1 MYRSAYN
8 SDIQRVT
15 ATFHET
21 TPESFFHCFQ
31 YPRLEIRR
39 VLPGLA
45 LRESR
50 LQVSSSTLRV
60 IGFFMCTL
68 QKPFLFH
75 AAAGHRW
82 SASSASVP
90 PLQCLRFSASASVP
104 PLQCLYKLN
113 FTHRRWPIS
122 HLHPSPRLRL
132 LRPPHCPRRSRCRAP
147 ATRQPV
153 HQTPVLD
160 RYH

>member
-60 IGFFMCTL
+60 IGLFMCTL

-90 PLQCLRFSASASVP
+90 LQAKFHSSEVANIASSPESQATSSSTSALSSSESLSSSSDSATCP
-104 PLQCLYKLN
+104 PDA
-113 FTHRRWPIS
+113 RS
-122 HLHPSPRLRL
+122 
-132 LRPPHCPRRSRCRAP
+132 RPPSL
-147 ATRQPV
+147 TG
-153 HQTPVLD
+153 
-160 RYH
+160 